1 MKHLFL
7 ALRPNQWT
15 KNALVLAAFVFAYWD
30 AHQDVAF
37 VAGLLRSVGAAG
49 LFCLVSSA
57 VYLLNDIRDIDADRQ
72 HPEKCKRQI
81 AAGHVS
87 VGTAATTAVLLFCL
101 AGTLAWM
108 LAPTLFAVL
117 ASYVILQVFYTLALK
132 KIALVDVFMIAIGFV
147 MRALAGAVVLDV
159 TISKWLL
166 MCTFMLALFLG
177 LCKRRHEKGVLQ
189 DSSSLHRANL
199 SKYDEHL
206 IDQLIAIVSA
216 ATIVCYAIYT
226 LWAETQEKF
235 GTDRLAFTVPFVMF
249 GIFRYLDLVYRH
261 EKGGRPEKILLTDK
275 PLIACVVAYGISVV
289 AIFMTKG

>member
-1 MKHLFL
+1 MRHLLL

-30 AHQDVAF
+30 DQQDVVF
-37 VAGLLRSVGAAG
+37 LEGLLRSLGAVG

-72 HPEKCKRQI
+72 HPVKCKRQI
-81 AAGHVS
+81 AAGLVS
-87 VGTAATTAVLLFCL
+87 VGQAVTTAGVLFVI
-101 AGTLAWM
+101 AGTLAWLLSPALFVVLTAYVM
-108 LAPTLFAVL
+108 LQAL
-117 ASYVILQVFYTLALK
+117 YTLLLK
-132 KIALVDVFMIAIGFV
+132 QVALVDVFMIAIGFV

-159 TISKWLL
+159 TISTWLL
-166 MCTFMLALFLG
+166 LCTFMLALFLG

-226 LWAETQEKF
+226 LWPDTLEKF
-235 GTDRLAFTVPFVMF
+235 GTDRLAFTVPLVMF

-261 EKGGRPEKILLTDK
+261 KKGGRPEKLLLTDR
-275 PLIACVVAYGISVV
+275 PLIACVIAYGISVV
-289 AIFMTKG
+289 GIFMTAG